1 MKSKNTKI
9 QILKKGIL
17 LILMLALVLPSSIYA
32 TASLTLQASTAIEKL
47 LYGEIGS
54 VVNKIEEHFK
64 SNTTLYIVNEIQLRA
79 FAEYVNKGNS
89 CQGKKIILLNNI
101 VLDTDTDWTPIGNS
115 YSEFS
120 GTFDGNGYTISN
132 LTYKCRENYVTES
145 GYYNIGLFG
154 VISKHGKVQN
164 VKVNNS
170 NIVANGLDTTKIFNV
185 GNIAGTNYG
194 TILDCSANKMPLN
207 ITKVNEGTEDN
218 NYVGLLVGENKNNNG
233 IKFSENIEPST
244 TLTFEDGTKIEV
256 DLEIYKND
264 TQITDFLKDNNFKI
278 DDKIKLKFI
287 IDTYLYTGLE
297 DGKEIKLAD
306 KLDDE
311 GNVTEEALKE
321 NYPLVTVG
329 NAKLLPVS
337 SIQEEIEL
345 EDGSKKPQTTL
356 VYEYMVTNEEELKN
370 NNASVY
376 MNFEKNIDNENL
388 YVYYSED
395 AENFYTGDRINKRA
409 TTSNLQLNL
418 DSELPSVELEAYV
431 EELSESNR
439 YPEGKEIIIKLKST
453 EQIQA
458 TVAPELNVSFSES
471 GLGKYNY
478 QENKAKGNAVHVDA
492 LLDGEGKTTWIY
504 SYIIEPG
511 DEGILNIE
519 YLSGTIT
526 DLVGNIVN
534 ITEIE
539 VQEVNNIYADTTA
552 PIVVITPNVQNS
564 ITKQDTVTYE
574 IKWSEEVVEFT
585 KENITVNN
593 GEITELVKNEDGTYT
608 VTVKTGI
615 EDGNVG
621 DLQVIIEEN
630 ACKDLVGHGNV
641 RTESVIR
648 IDRKAAVLES
658 LEAYIES
665 EIKLNSEVD
674 VVKEYYK
681 TGEKI
686 IVVATF
692 DENIA
697 SEKVPELVL
706 QFSESGN
713 SVIPQGIIDS
723 NKIIYTYTIA
733 EGDEGTVSV
742 RAFNGTVI
750 DAAGNETKVVRKS
763 LDGNTII
770 VDTKVPSL
778 KELNVATDAGTYNAG
793 KTITIEAIYDE
804 NVYALKDNE
813 IKNISLDIAPT
824 LKVKFGSGEE
834 REATFN
840 GYAGEDKTKL
850 IYQTTIIDTDNGEL
864 SIVSYENKEN
874 VKVCDIAGNVAE
886 LNNKQT
892 GNEIIADNIRPVV
905 ENITAVV
912 ENPTI
917 SGTDIY
923 YKEGNSVKITL
934 TFSENVSGA
943 NIQPKIKLGF
953 SEIQGQKPEM
963 KEYSTISTMSEKS
976 ETIEYIYQI
985 KDGDNGY
992 LWVEVLENEFVD
1004 IAGNKNEAKEA
1015 EEKLNVYADTI
1026 IPTVTLYKDTEEL
1039 QNNQTITIKATFN
1052 ENVYDLDDT
1061 TRITLTKL
1069 NAPKLIYSFG
1079 DGENKEIGA
1088 TSIDGATITY
1098 TIRKDSVD
1106 DNGDLHY
1113 ELAKGNLCDRAGNE
1127 LYRTTLDTTA
1137 PVLESVVITSNAGA
1151 YSPYCKE
1158 GKEIYVIATFD
1169 ESIKIQNMKLEAK
1182 LGDKDL
1188 PILDGQIVEGNSR
1201 QIKFTYTVQAG
1212 DMGEFK
1218 IVDICGESATEDKED
1233 YGWVRDE
1240 HGNQNNIYSLE
1251 DEKVTPTGKAEA
1263 DTKDPYI
1270 TSIEAEVDGETIAT
1284 YTKEEGK
1291 DAVITV
1297 GRTNENIVEYV
1308 VTYNEKV
1315 DILDKSK
1322 ISIENGIIRSIEYTN
1337 FAFNEFRITVQ
1348 TTVEGVQSLIIN
1360 EATVEDK
1367 AGNTDEFVR
1376 LNAVTVDFTKPTVR
1390 FISEY
1395 NGGAYVLPT
1404 NIGKVEIRPNV
1415 EISEDIAKIEYKW
1428 DDEKDYVKIENYS
1441 SSSDI
1446 AIPTKAFTEAGI
1458 HVLHIRVVDLAGND
1472 YETSKTYEIK
1482 NSNINIE
1489 LSTYEYTNRDITST
1503 VSFGEGLTDN
1513 RKVTFKAEGLNE
1525 IVELNAIGTDE
1536 KGNTQYTITENGTIY
1551 AEATD
1556 RVGNKVFT
1564 EDLITNIDK
1573 ENPEITI
1580 ELNGANLVIGTGKDK
1595 ATIKTNV
1602 ETKDNNWVEEAKY
1615 VFLTEDIDINNIT
1628 AEQKAKIANKLE
1640 NEAKIEDAVSGT
1652 YYLYVL
1658 AKDKAGN
1665 ETVVKSNVFTVV
1677 DTNERGEEENKVP
1690 AEKPVD
1696 ELIIFEQMKEDEK
1709 DKAYVSV
1716 NHDYSIIE
1724 DLEITL
1730 KDETY
1735 GYVSEYDSVELY
1747 GNTKILV
1754 KAWDVCGNEVT
1765 HEYEVKDIVGPE
1777 FTISG
1782 NPEVWTNGDVELE
1795 VYSNAQLKAL
1805 TLNGKNILG
1814 DNKYRV
1820 NTDIT
1825 EYGNYTFEATD
1836 IYNNTSKQTIEVKID
1851 KADPEITDV
1860 KIEDGK
1866 IVITA
1871 NDIDKTLNK
1880 ELSGLAEYAITD
1892 TTEVPLE
1899 WSKSNVINVTKDA
1912 NFFVWVKDNAGNIT
1926 MKEEIVVRD
1935 ITAPELTITTDVKLD
1950 KWTNT
1955 DVKVDVKSNE
1965 ELSSL
1970 VLKYKE
1976 MVDQE
1981 GQMTEEDK
1989 EENILDTKTYTIT
2002 SNGTYE
2008 IIGTDKSGNSTK
2020 ETIIVS
2026 KIDKDMPVISE
2037 VVNEGKDIT
2046 ITAADEGSGV
2056 KEYAITSTT
2065 EEPVEW
2071 SSSNVIK
2078 VTEDGIFYAWVKD
2091 NAGNVSRVENAII
2104 VDTTAPIVT
2113 FNYLSQT
2120 VTVGMP
2126 VEANVFTNED
2136 AIISYSWDK
2145 ETWVSSEG
2153 LISSMKVS
2161 EKTTTPGKYTLYV
2174 KAKDATGNESKVQTL
2189 EFEVTTIEEIK
2200 QPDIIFE
2207 DIPTVQVNGARY
2219 VKVSSQMTT
2228 ELLTDSMNKEALCG
2242 KTPEYT
2248 KLTEDGKLRT
2258 GSEITINGQTKY
2270 IVVVNGDVDGDGK
2283 VTFLGDIV
2291 KANDYRIGIGEL
2303 TTIQMLA
2310 GDINNNG
2317 KIEFI
2322 SDIVA
2327 MNDYRLGIINSL

>member
-17 LILMLALVLPSSIYA
+17 LILMLALILPSTIYA
-32 TASLTLQASTAIEKL
+32 TVNLTLQDSTALEKL
-47 LYGEIGS
+47 MYGEVGS
-54 VVNKIEEHFK
+54 VVRKIEEHFK

-79 FAEYVNKGNS
+79 FAEFVNKGNS

-132 LTYKCRENYVTES
+132 LTYKCRENYETEG

-154 VISKHGKVQN
+154 VISKHGVVQN

-194 TILDCSANKMPLN
+194 TILDCSANVMPLN
-207 ITKVNEGTEDN
+207 ITKVDEGTENN
-218 NYVGLLVGENKNNNG
+218 NYVGLLVGENKNKNG

-244 TLTFEDGTKIEV
+244 TLTFEDGTKIKV

-278 DDKIKLKFI
+278 EDKIKLKFI
-287 IDTYLYTGLE
+287 LDTYLYTGLE

-306 KLDDE
+306 ELDDE

-345 EDGSKKPQTTL
+345 EDGSKKPKTTL

-376 MNFEKNIDNENL
+376 MNFEKNMDNENL

-395 AENFYTGDRINKRA
+395 VENFYTGDRVNKRA

-418 DSELPSVELEAYV
+418 DSVLPSVELEAYV

-439 YPEGKEIIIKLKST
+439 YAEGKEIIIKVKST
-453 EQIQA
+453 EKIQA
-458 TVAPELNVSFSES
+458 AVAPELNVSFSES

-511 DEGILNIE
+511 DEGTLNIE
-519 YLSGTIT
+519 YLSGAIT
-526 DLVGNIVN
+526 DLVGNTID

-539 VQEVNNIYADTTA
+539 AKDINNIYADTTA
-552 PIVVITPNVQNS
+552 PTVLITPDVENS
-564 ITKQDTVTYE
+564 ITKEDTVTYQ
-574 IKWSEEVVEFT
+574 IKWSEELKEFT
-585 KENITVNN
+585 KEDITVNN
-593 GEITELVKNEDGTYT
+593 GEVTELVKNEDGTYT
-608 VTVKTGI
+608 ATVKTSI
-615 EDGNVG
+615 EVGNVG
-621 DLQVIIEEN
+621 ELQVIIEEN
-630 ACKDLVGHGNV
+630 ACQDLVGHGNV
-641 RTESVIR
+641 RTESIIR
-648 IDRKAAVLES
+648 VDRKAPMLQT
-658 LEAYIES
+658 LEAYAES
-665 EIKLNSEVD
+665 GIKLNSEID

-686 IVVATF
+686 TVVATF
-692 DENIA
+692 DENI
-697 SEKVPELVL
+697 SGEKITDDEGNTTIEKIPELVI
-706 QFSESGN
+706 QFNEGGK
-713 SVIPQGIIDS
+713 SVVLNGEIKS
-723 NKIIYTYTIA
+723 NKITYTYTIV
-733 EGDEGTVSV
+733 EGDKGEVSV

-778 KELNVATDAGTYNAG
+778 NELNVTTDAGTYNAG

-813 IKNISLDIAPT
+813 IKNISSETVPT
-824 LKVKFGSGEE
+824 LKIKFGSGEE

-850 IYQTTIIDTDNGEL
+850 IYTTTIIDTDNGEL

-874 VKVCDIAGNVAE
+874 VKVCDIAGNEAS

-912 ENPTI
+912 EYPSI

-923 YKEGNSVKITL
+923 YKEGNTVKITL
-934 TFSENVSGA
+934 TFNEPVNGA
-943 NIQPKIKLGF
+943 SVWPKVKLGF

-963 KEYSTISTMSEKS
+963 KEYTEASTTKENST
-976 ETIEYIYQI
+976 TIEYTYKI
-985 KDGDNGY
+985 KNGDNGY

-1004 IAGNKNEAKEA
+1004 IAGNGNEAKEA
-1015 EEKLNVYADTI
+1015 EEKSNVYADTI
-1026 IPTVTLYKDTEEL
+1026 IPTVTLYRDTEET

-1052 ENVYDLDDT
+1052 ENVYDLNGDR
-1061 TRITLTKL
+1061 RITLTTT

-1088 TSIDGATITY
+1088 TSINGATITY
-1098 TIRKDSVD
+1098 TIRKDSVE

-1127 LYRTTLDTTA
+1127 LYQTTLDTTA
-1137 PVLESVVITSNAGA
+1137 PVLESVVITSNAGI
-1151 YSPYCKE
+1151 YTPYCKE

-1169 ESIKIQNMKLEAK
+1169 EPIKAGNMKLKAK
-1182 LGDKDL
+1182 VGEVELAEL
-1188 PILDGQIVEGNSR
+1188 LDGVIVEENKTKV
-1201 QIKFTYTVQAG
+1201 KFTYTVKAG

-1218 IVDICGESATEDKED
+1218 ILDICGEVDSKITEENTDNT

-1240 HGNQNNIYSLE
+1240 HGNQNNIYSLQ
-1251 DEKVTPTGKAEA
+1251 DEKVTATGKAEA

-1270 TSIEAEVDGETIAT
+1270 TSIKAVVDGEIIAT

-1297 GRTNENIVEYV
+1297 GRTNENIVEYI
-1308 VTYNEKV
+1308 VTYNEKI

-1322 ISIENGIIRSIEYTN
+1322 ISIENGIIKSIEYTN
-1337 FAFNEFRITVQ
+1337 FALNEFRITVQ

-1428 DDEKDYVKIENYS
+1428 DDEKDYIEIENYS

-1446 AIPTKAFTEAGI
+1446 AVPTKAFTEAGTY
-1458 HVLHIRVVDLAGND
+1458 VLHIKVVDLAGNPT
-1472 YETSKTYEIK
+1472 ETSKTYKIL
-1482 NSNINIE
+1482 NSYIGI
-1489 LSTYEYTNRDITST
+1489 STDITVPINTIDNGQPVKAT
-1503 VSFGEGLTDN
+1503 VLFGDRLTDEDVLTDN
-1513 RKVTFKAEGLNE
+1513 RKVTFKAEGSNE
-1525 IVELNAIGTDE
+1525 VVELNAAGVDAN
-1536 KGNTQYTITENGTIY
+1536 GGVQYAIWTNGIIY

-1564 EDLITNIDK
+1564 EHPITNID
-1573 ENPEITI
+1573 NDAPEITFDEYYLNTLVNKEI
-1580 ELNGANLVIGTGKDK
+1580 EVGISLN
-1595 ATIKTNV
+1595 
-1602 ETKDNNWVEEAKY
+1602 ES
-1615 VFLTEDIDINNIT
+1615 
-1628 AEQKAKIANKLE
+1628 AKISYSWD
-1640 NEAKIEDAVSGT
+1640 NETWEETNEYVSFLDLSKTFTEVGKYT
-1652 YYLYVL
+1652 LYVK
-1658 AKDKAGN
+1658 AIDKAGN
-1665 ETVVKSNVFTVV
+1665 EST
-1677 DTNERGEEENKVP
+1677 D
-1690 AEKPVD
+1690 
-1696 ELIIFEQMKEDEK
+1696 
-1709 DKAYVSV
+1709 
-1716 NHDYSIIE
+1716 
-1724 DLEITL
+1724 DLEIEVVNLSFEVLGNATEWTSN
-1730 KDETY
+1730 D
-1735 GYVSEYDSVELY
+1735 VELY
-1747 GNTKILV
+1747 VYCEEELASITVNGENVNTEERIYHATANGEYEFVVTDKYGNAAIAVDNKGNVIEGNKILV
-1754 KAWDVCGNEVT
+1754 D
-1765 HEYEVKDIVGPE
+1765 
-1777 FTISG
+1777 
-1782 NPEVWTNGDVELE
+1782 
-1795 VYSNAQLKAL
+1795 
-1805 TLNGKNILG
+1805 
-1814 DNKYRV
+1814 
-1820 NTDIT
+1820 
-1825 EYGNYTFEATD
+1825 
-1836 IYNNTSKQTIEVKID
+1836 KID
-1851 KADPEITDV
+1851 KEGPTIEKTDVNSKEIT
-1860 KIEDGK
+1860 
-1866 IVITA
+1866 ITA
-1871 NDIDKTLNK
+1871 EDDK
-1880 ELSGLAEYAITD
+1880 SGLNEYAITKS
-1892 TTEVPLE
+1892 TEEPVE
-1899 WSKSNVINVTKDA
+1899 WSTSNIIKVTEDGT
-1912 NFFVWVKDNAGNIT
+1912 FYVWVKDNVGNIT
-1926 MKEEIVVRD
+1926 VSESPIVVD
-1935 ITAPELTITTDVKLD
+1935 TIVLELEITGNVTD
-1950 KWTNT
+1950 WTNQNVELV
-1955 DVKVDVKSNE
+1955 VKANKA
-1965 ELSSL
+1965 LSSL
-1970 VLKYKE
+1970 KMGETQIDLANPKV
-1976 MVDQE
+1976 VI
-1981 GQMTEEDK
+1981 
-1989 EENILDTKTYTIT
+1989 EENGDYEFVATDL
-2002 SNGTYE
+2002 NGNE
-2008 IIGTDKSGNSTK
+2008 IK
-2020 ETIIVS
+2020 ETV
-2026 KIDKDMPVISE
+2026 KVTRIDKTVPEISE
-2037 VVNEGKDIT
+2037 VTNVGKDIT
-2046 ITAADEGSGV
+2046 ITATDEGSGV

-2065 EEPVEW
+2065 EVPVEW
-2071 SSSNVIK
+2071 SKSNVIK

-2091 NAGNVSRVENAII
+2091 NAGNVYGAENAIV
-2104 VDTTAPIVT
+2104 VDTTAPTVT

-2126 VEANVFTNED
+2126 VEANVVTNED

-2145 ETWVSSEG
+2145 ETWVNSEE
-2153 LISSMKVS
+2153 LISRLTVS

-2174 KAKDATGNESKVQTL
+2174 KAKDAVGNESKVQTL

-2207 DIPTVQVNGARY
+2207 DIPTIQVNGARY
-2219 VKVSSQMTT
+2219 VKISSQMTT

-2242 KTPEYT
+2242 KTPEYIN
-2248 KLTEDGKLRT
+2248 LTEDGKLRN
-2258 GSEITINGQTKY
+2258 GSEITINGKTKY
-2270 IVVVNGDVDGDGK
+2270 IVVVNGDVDGDGR

-2310 GDINNNG
+2310 ADINNNG